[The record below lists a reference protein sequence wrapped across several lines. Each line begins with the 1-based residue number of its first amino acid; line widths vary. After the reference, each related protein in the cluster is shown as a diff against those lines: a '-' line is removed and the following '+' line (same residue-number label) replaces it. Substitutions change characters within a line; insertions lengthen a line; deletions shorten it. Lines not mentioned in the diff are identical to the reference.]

1 MILGRYQKQP
11 VEVMD
16 YDTDFSP
23 FLDDGDTLVTTGTGP
38 FTPVPLNVTFS
49 GPDTALVLG
58 SSFVINGTVFKQWI
72 SGGTNLA
79 TYKVTITA
87 TTNAGRVKQ
96 TEFTVKIK
104 DD

>member
-16 YDTDFSP
+16 YDVDFAP
-23 FLDDGDTLVTTGTGP
+23 FLDDGDTLVTSGAGP
-38 FTPVPLNVTFS
+38 FIPVPLNVVVS

-58 SSFVINGTVFKQWI
+58 SSFVLNGVVFKQWL
-72 SGGTNLA
+72 SAGTNLA

-96 TEFTVKIK
+96 IEFTVKIK